1 MRLNEFFGTTYIQ
14 PFAGLA
20 ILAVGDF
27 FQQPPVGERAVYA
40 EYKNNWQNFNSLW
53 KLFKMFEL
61 SEVMRQR
68 GDSQLID
75 LLNNLRT
82 ANLNS
87 HSINLIQIRIIQPED
102 TSCPK
107 DVLHIYT
114 ENANASSNNQEM

>member
-1 MRLNEFFGTTYIQ
+1 MRLNEFFGTTYTQ

-20 ILAVGDF
+20 ILAVSDF
-27 FQQPPVGERAVYA
+27 FPEPPVGGRAVYA
-40 EYKNNWQNFNSLW
+40 EYKNNCQNFNSLW

-61 SEVMRQR
+61 SEVIRQR
-68 GDSQLID
+68 GDSQVID

-87 HSINLIQIRIIQPED
+87 HSINLIQTRIIQPED

-107 DVLHIYT
+107 DVLHIYA
-114 ENANASSNNQEM
+114 ENANSSSNNHAM